1 MKNLTVY
8 QRLALIIAIL
18 SATLVIVAGAQISIL
33 RSTVVEERRMKVRDL
48 VDVATKILSAYSER
62 AKAGKMPAEEA
73 QRLAFDAIGAM
84 RWGEFGDYFGVY
96 GAGSA
101 NAGVTYVHG
110 NPKYINVNRW
120 DYKDGQ
126 GRLLVQDIV
135 RAARAGG
142 GYVEYSVPRASGGAE
157 LPKLA
162 YVGGFGA
169 ADSLLAI
176 QAGVYVD
183 DIDAAVFRSTA
194 WTAGGGLAG
203 LIVAGLIAFGVGRGL
218 TRPLALTCGVMDRL
232 ASGDLTVDVPFVER
246 RNEIGRIARSLRV
259 FKDHLVE
266 EDRLRETQDKMKQ
279 KGEAEK
285 KTLMARLADE
295 FERDVRA
302 SLDTLLAAATE
313 LQTTSAGMATTA
325 KETNAQATSVAAAA
339 EQASANV
346 QTVAAATEELSSSVT
361 EIGQQVTR
369 STRIAGRGGRRG
381 EPHQRRTV
389 QGLSAAAQKIGD
401 VVKLISDIASQTN
414 LLALNATIEAAR
426 AGEAGKGFAVV
437 ATEVKALANQT
448 AKATDEIAAQIADDA
463 GRDRRSGRGDPGHR
477 RHDRQINDIA
487 TTIAAAVEEQGAATQ
502 EIARNVQQAARN
514 SREVTT
520 NIVGVNHAAG
530 ETGSA
535 ANQVLA
541 SAESLRGQADAL
553 RVNVDGFIAKVRAA

>member
-1 MKNLTVY
+1 MSNLTVY

-48 VDVATKILSAYSER
+48 VDVATKILAAYGER
-62 AKAGKMPAEEA
+62 AKAGKMSAEEA
-73 QRLAFDAIGAM
+73 RRLAFDAIGAM

-135 RAARAGG
+135 RAARASG
-142 GYVEYSVPRASGGAE
+142 GYVEYNVPRASGGAE

-162 YVGGFGA
+162 YVGAFGA
-169 ADSLLAI
+169 GDDLIAI

-194 WTAGGGLAG
+194 WIAGGGLAG
-203 LIVAGLIAFGVGRGL
+203 LMAAGLIAFGVGRGL

-232 ASGDLTVDVPFVER
+232 ASGDLAVDVPFVER

-266 EDRLRETQDKMKQ
+266 EGRLRETQDKMKQ
-279 KGEAEK
+279 ESEAEQK
-285 KTLMARLADE
+285 GLMARLADE
-295 FERDVRA
+295 FESGVRA
-302 SLDTLLAAATE
+302 SLDTLFAAATE
-313 LQTTSAGMATTA
+313 LRTTSQGMAATA
-325 KETNAQATSVAAAA
+325 KQTNAQATSVSAAA
-339 EQASANV
+339 EQTSVNV
-346 QTVAAATEELSSSVT
+346 QTAAAATEELSSSVT

-369 STRIAGRGGRRG
+369 STRIAADAVD
-381 EPHQRRTV
+381 EANRTNNAV

-401 VVKLISDIASQTN
+401 VVKLISDIANQTN

-426 AGEAGKGFAVV
+426 AGVAGRGFAVV
-437 ATEVKALANQT
+437 ATEVKSLATQT
-448 AKATDEIAAQIADDA
+448 AKATDEIGAQVAAMQGATDEAVKAIQGIGGTIGTINGIAM
-463 GRDRRSGRGDPGHR
+463 
-477 RHDRQINDIA
+477 
-487 TTIAAAVEEQGAATQ
+487 TIASAVEEQGAATH
-502 EIARNVQQAARN
+502 EIARTVQEAARN
-514 SREVTT
+514 SRQVTAS
-520 NIVGVNHAAG
+520 IVGVNQAAG

-535 ANQVLA
+535 ANHVLA
-541 SAESLRGQADAL
+541 SAEALRGQADTL
-553 RVNVDGFIAKVRAA
+553 RTNIDGFLAKVRAA

>member
-1 MKNLTVY
+1 MSNLTVY

-48 VDVATKILSAYSER
+48 VDVATKILSAYGER
-62 AKAGKMPAEEA
+62 AKAGRMSAEEA
-73 QRLAFDAIGAM
+73 RRLAFDAIGAM

-162 YVGGFGA
+162 YVGAFGA
-169 ADSLLAI
+169 GDDLIAI

-194 WTAGGGLAG
+194 WIAGGGLAG
-203 LIVAGLIAFGVGRGL
+203 LMAAGLIAFGVGRGL

-232 ASGDLTVDVPFVER
+232 ASGDLVVDVPFVER

-266 EDRLRETQDKMKQ
+266 EGRLRETQDKMKQ
-279 KGEAEK
+279 ESEAEQK
-285 KTLMARLADE
+285 GLMARLADE
-295 FERDVRA
+295 FESGVRA
-302 SLDTLLAAATE
+302 SLDTLFAAATE
-313 LQTTSAGMATTA
+313 LRTTSQGMAATA
-325 KETNAQATSVAAAA
+325 KQTNAQATTVAVAA
-339 EQASANV
+339 EQTSVNA
-346 QTVAAATEELSSSVT
+346 QTAAAATEELSSSVT

-369 STRIAGRGGRRG
+369 STRIAADAVD
-381 EPHQRRTV
+381 EANRTNNAV

-401 VVKLISDIASQTN
+401 VVKLISDIANQTN

-426 AGEAGKGFAVV
+426 AGVAGRGFAVV
-437 ATEVKALANQT
+437 ATEVKSLATQT
-448 AKATDEIAAQIADDA
+448 AKATDEIGAQVAAMQGATDEAVKAIQGIGGTIGTINGIAM
-463 GRDRRSGRGDPGHR
+463 
-477 RHDRQINDIA
+477 
-487 TTIAAAVEEQGAATQ
+487 TIASAVEEQGAATH
-502 EIARNVQQAARN
+502 EIARTVQEAARN
-514 SREVTT
+514 SRQVTAS
-520 NIVGVNHAAG
+520 IVGVNQAAG

-535 ANQVLA
+535 ANHVLA
-541 SAESLRGQADAL
+541 SAEALRGQADTL
-553 RVNVDGFIAKVRAA
+553 RTNIDGFIAKVRAA

>member
-1 MKNLTVY
+1 
-8 QRLALIIAIL
+8 
-18 SATLVIVAGAQISIL
+18 L

-48 VDVATKILSAYSER
+48 VDVATKILSAYGER
-62 AKAGKMPAEEA
+62 AKAGRMSAEEA
-73 QRLAFDAIGAM
+73 RRLAFDAIGAM

-162 YVGGFGA
+162 YVGAFGA
-169 ADSLLAI
+169 GDDLIAI

-194 WTAGGGLAG
+194 WIAGGGLAG
-203 LIVAGLIAFGVGRGL
+203 LMAAGLIAFGVGRGL

-232 ASGDLTVDVPFVER
+232 ASGDLVVDVPFVER

-266 EDRLRETQDKMKQ
+266 EGRLRETQDKMKQ
-279 KGEAEK
+279 ESEAEQK
-285 KTLMARLADE
+285 GLMARLADE
-295 FERDVRA
+295 FESGVRA
-302 SLDTLLAAATE
+302 SLDTLFAAATE
-313 LQTTSAGMATTA
+313 LRTTSQGMAATA
-325 KETNAQATSVAAAA
+325 KQTNAQATTVAVAA
-339 EQASANV
+339 EQTSVNA
-346 QTVAAATEELSSSVT
+346 QTAAAATEELSSSVT

-369 STRIAGRGGRRG
+369 STRIAADAVD
-381 EPHQRRTV
+381 EANRTNNAV

-401 VVKLISDIASQTN
+401 VVKLISDIANQTN

-426 AGEAGKGFAVV
+426 AGVAGRGFAVV
-437 ATEVKALANQT
+437 ATEVKSLATQT
-448 AKATDEIAAQIADDA
+448 AKATDEIGAQVAAMQGATDEAVKAIQGIGGTIGTINGIAM
-463 GRDRRSGRGDPGHR
+463 
-477 RHDRQINDIA
+477 
-487 TTIAAAVEEQGAATQ
+487 TIASAVDEQGAATH
-502 EIARNVQQAARN
+502 EIARTVQEAARN
-514 SREVTT
+514 SRQVTAS
-520 NIVGVNHAAG
+520 IVGVNQAAG

-535 ANQVLA
+535 ANHVLA
-541 SAESLRGQADAL
+541 SAEALRGQADTL
-553 RVNVDGFIAKVRAA
+553 RTNVDGFLAKVRAA

>member
-1 MKNLTVY
+1 MSNLTVY

-48 VDVATKILSAYSER
+48 VDVATKILAAYGER
-62 AKAGKMPAEEA
+62 AKAGKMSAEEA
-73 QRLAFDAIGAM
+73 RRLAFDAIGAM

-135 RAARAGG
+135 RAARASG

-162 YVGGFGA
+162 YVGAFGA
-169 ADSLLAI
+169 GDDLIAI

-194 WTAGGGLAG
+194 WIAGGGLAG
-203 LIVAGLIAFGVGRGL
+203 LMAAGLIAFGVGRGL

-232 ASGDLTVDVPFVER
+232 ASGDLAVDVPFVER

-266 EDRLRETQDKMKQ
+266 EGRLRETQDKMKQ
-279 KGEAEK
+279 ESEAEQK
-285 KTLMARLADE
+285 GLMARLADE
-295 FERDVRA
+295 FESGVRA
-302 SLDTLLAAATE
+302 SLDTLFAAATE
-313 LQTTSAGMATTA
+313 LRTTSQGMAATA
-325 KETNAQATSVAAAA
+325 KQTNAQATTVAVAA
-339 EQASANV
+339 EQTSVNA
-346 QTVAAATEELSSSVT
+346 QTAAAATEELSSSVT

-369 STRIAGRGGRRG
+369 STRIAADAVT
-381 EPHQRRTV
+381 EANRTNEAV
-389 QGLSAAAQKIGD
+389 HSLSAAAQKIGD
-401 VVKLISDIASQTN
+401 VVKLISDIANQTN

-426 AGEAGKGFAVV
+426 AGVAGRGFAVV
-437 ATEVKALANQT
+437 ATEVKSLATQT
-448 AKATDEIAAQIADDA
+448 AKATDEIGAQVAAMQGATDEAVKAIQGIGGTIGTINGIAM
-463 GRDRRSGRGDPGHR
+463 
-477 RHDRQINDIA
+477 
-487 TTIAAAVEEQGAATQ
+487 TIASAVEEQGAATH
-502 EIARNVQQAARN
+502 EIARTVQEAARN
-514 SREVTT
+514 SRQVTAS
-520 NIVGVNHAAG
+520 IVGVNQAAG

-535 ANQVLA
+535 ANHVLA
-541 SAESLRGQADAL
+541 SAEALRGQADTL
-553 RVNVDGFIAKVRAA
+553 RTNIDGFLAKVRAA

>member
-1 MKNLTVY
+1 MSNLTVY

-48 VDVATKILSAYSER
+48 VDVATKILSAYGER
-62 AKAGKMPAEEA
+62 AKAGRMSAEEA
-73 QRLAFDAIGAM
+73 RRLAFDAIGAM

-162 YVGGFGA
+162 YVGAFGA
-169 ADSLLAI
+169 GDDLIAI

-194 WTAGGGLAG
+194 WIAGGGLAG
-203 LIVAGLIAFGVGRGL
+203 LMAAGLIAFGVGRGL

-232 ASGDLTVDVPFVER
+232 ASGDLVVDVPFVER

-266 EDRLRETQDKMKQ
+266 EGRLRETQDKMKQ
-279 KGEAEK
+279 ESEAEQK
-285 KTLMARLADE
+285 GLMARLADE
-295 FERDVRA
+295 FESGVRA
-302 SLDTLLAAATE
+302 SLDTLFAAATE
-313 LQTTSAGMATTA
+313 LRTTSQGMAATA
-325 KETNAQATSVAAAA
+325 KQTNAQATTVAVAA
-339 EQASANV
+339 EQTSVNA
-346 QTVAAATEELSSSVT
+346 QTAAAATEELSSSVT

-369 STRIAGRGGRRG
+369 STRIAADAVD
-381 EPHQRRTV
+381 EANRTNNAV

-401 VVKLISDIASQTN
+401 VVKLISDIANQTN

-426 AGEAGKGFAVV
+426 AGVAGRGFAVV
-437 ATEVKALANQT
+437 ATEVKSLATQT
-448 AKATDEIAAQIADDA
+448 AKATDEIGAQVAAMQGATDEAVKAIQGIGGTIGTINGIAM
-463 GRDRRSGRGDPGHR
+463 
-477 RHDRQINDIA
+477 
-487 TTIAAAVEEQGAATQ
+487 TIASAVDEQGAATH
-502 EIARNVQQAARN
+502 EIARTVQEAARN
-514 SREVTT
+514 SRQVTAS
-520 NIVGVNHAAG
+520 IVGVNQAAG

-535 ANQVLA
+535 ANHVLA
-541 SAESLRGQADAL
+541 SAEALRGQADTL
-553 RVNVDGFIAKVRAA
+553 RTNVDGFLAKVRAA

>member
-1 MKNLTVY
+1 MSNLTVY

-48 VDVATKILSAYSER
+48 VDVATKILAAYGER
-62 AKAGKMPAEEA
+62 AKAGKMSAEEA
-73 QRLAFDAIGAM
+73 RRLAFDAIGAM

-135 RAARAGG
+135 RAARASG

-162 YVGGFGA
+162 YVGAFGA
-169 ADSLLAI
+169 GDDLIAI

-194 WTAGGGLAG
+194 WIAGGGLAG
-203 LIVAGLIAFGVGRGL
+203 LMAAGLIAFGVGRGL

-232 ASGDLTVDVPFVER
+232 ASGDLVVDVPFVER

-266 EDRLRETQDKMKQ
+266 EGRLRETQDKMKQ
-279 KGEAEK
+279 ESEAEQK
-285 KTLMARLADE
+285 GLMARLADE
-295 FERDVRA
+295 FESGVRA
-302 SLDTLLAAATE
+302 SLDTLFAAATE
-313 LQTTSAGMATTA
+313 LRTTSQGMAATA
-325 KETNAQATSVAAAA
+325 KQTNAQATTVAAAA
-339 EQASANV
+339 EQTSVNA
-346 QTVAAATEELSSSVT
+346 QTAAAATEELSSSVT

-369 STRIAGRGGRRG
+369 STRIAADAVD
-381 EPHQRRTV
+381 EANRTNNAV

-401 VVKLISDIASQTN
+401 VVKLISDIANQTN

-426 AGEAGKGFAVV
+426 AGVAGRGFAVV
-437 ATEVKALANQT
+437 ATEVKSLATQT
-448 AKATDEIAAQIADDA
+448 AKATDEIGAQVAAMQGATDEAVKAIQGIGGTIGTINGIAM
-463 GRDRRSGRGDPGHR
+463 
-477 RHDRQINDIA
+477 
-487 TTIAAAVEEQGAATQ
+487 TIASAVEEQGAATH
-502 EIARNVQQAARN
+502 EIARTVQEAARN
-514 SREVTT
+514 SRQVTAS
-520 NIVGVNHAAG
+520 IVGVNQAAG

-535 ANQVLA
+535 ANHVLA
-541 SAESLRGQADAL
+541 SAEALRGQADTL
-553 RVNVDGFIAKVRAA
+553 RTNIDGFLAKVRAA